1 MRDLK
6 KNYSG
11 SRGKRTP
18 PERKKAPVPN
28 WQPRSQGFSLYE
40 IERGGPPNFIKGNA
54 LGTRLRNWSWLL
66 YGNSSR
72 QAATGGCPAYN
83 NTARK
88 ISFTAHQMYGE
99 RFCKGHLCTLLMIF
113 DAHQRSS
120 LNAPLPP
127 TSKAV
132 KAVFTHL

>member
-1 MRDLK
+1 MIDRFL
-6 KNYSG
+6 Y
-11 SRGKRTP
+11 
-18 PERKKAPVPN
+18 KKAKKMHTAHTV
-28 WQPRSQGFSLYE
+28 
-40 IERGGPPNFIKGNA
+40 
-54 LGTRLRNWSWLL
+54 RLIVFTLF
-66 YGNSSR
+66 
-72 QAATGGCPAYN
+72 T
-83 NTARK
+83 TARK